1 MAIILKGA
9 PVAAALSEG
18 YRAQAG
24 RLRARGITPQ
34 LAILRVGERAD
45 DLAYESGAKK
55 RCQSIGIEVR
65 SVVLPQNAAQAEL
78 VAEMEKLSGDAG
90 VHGVLMFRPL
100 PKTLDER
107 AVCAALNPRKDVDGI
122 TAGSMARVYSGSGA
136 GFPPCTAQSVMEILK
151 YYGIGT
157 AGRRAV
163 VIGRSLVIGRP
174 VAMLLMEAN
183 ATVTICHT
191 QTADMP
197 ALTRQA
203 DIVVA
208 AAGKAEAVTAE
219 YFSHG
224 QIVIDVGIN
233 YSEAKRRLVGDVDFE
248 NVEPLAAAISP
259 VPSGVG
265 SVTAALLCG
274 HVLEAAERQSV

>member
-1 MAIILKGA
+1 MAEILKGA

-18 YRAQAG
+18 YRAQAD
-24 RLRARGITPQ
+24 RLRARGIMPQ

-55 RCQSIGIEVR
+55 RCESIGIRVR
-65 SVVLPQNAAQAEL
+65 SAVLPQDVPQKELIAEIDRL
-78 VAEMEKLSGDAG
+78 NSDKT

-107 AVCAALNPRKDVDGI
+107 AVCAALDPRKDVDGI
-122 TAGSMARVYSGSGA
+122 TAGSMARVYSGTGE

-208 AAGKAEAVTAE
+208 AVGKAETVTAE
-219 YFSHG
+219 YFSPG

-265 SVTAALLCG
+265 SVTTALLCG

>member
-1 MAIILKGA
+1 MAEILTGA
-9 PVAAALSEG
+9 PAAAALSEK
-18 YRAQAG
+18 YREQAD
-24 RLRARGITPQ
+24 RLRARGVTPR

-45 DLAYESGAKK
+45 DLAYERGAKK
-55 RCQSIGIEVR
+55 RCEAIGIEVQ
-65 SVVLPQNAAQAEL
+65 SVVLPNDAEQAEL
-78 VAEMEKLSGDAG
+78 MAAIEKLSADAG

-107 AVCAALNPRKDVDGI
+107 AACAALDPRKDVDGI
-122 TAGSMARVYSGSGA
+122 TAGSMARVYSGAGE
-136 GFPPCTAQSVMEILK
+136 GFPPCTAQFVMELLR
-151 YYGIGT
+151 YYGIVT
-157 AGRRAV
+157 AGKRAA

-174 VAMLLMEAN
+174 VAMLLMAAN

-191 QTADMP
+191 RTADMP

-208 AAGKAEAVTAE
+208 AAGQAEAVTAE
-219 YFSHG
+219 YFAPG

-233 YSEAKRRLVGDVDFE
+233 YSEKKRKLVGDVDFE

-265 SVTAALLCG
+265 SLTTAVLCG